1 MNYRIKEILWILS
14 VWVIFLVIPYVISK
28 FGLDYKNMLCSSW
41 WLYAILFLGTSTYFI
56 FPEGVRNLFCKIC
69 EKKIE
74 DTTGV
79 SSALETRDNKNIK
92 EFKEE
97 IQKSKTIITEAP
109 DTTKEIHS
117 KEKDLNQLSKDFNDK
132 KYEKVILDATNK
144 LKSDINDEKEYCY
157 RIFMELAY
165 SEMNTSQYI
174 MDDRIENLKIIINHK
189 QTQSKAIQFRFMLM
203 LSQCYLQQHKLTEAL
218 SFSYKTLYKMNAN
231 KEKCSSNL
239 FATLY
244 HLQAKIFISQDK
256 PIQAISIAKMGLKFA
271 DEKRECDLC
280 YLISS
285 AYFNYLN
292 KTKDALFYA
301 LKSWAKIYPGA
312 QHQSNLVY
320 LCYFS
325 YFFEGQYSEAAEFLE
340 NYTITEKKNKYY
352 ANLSY
357 LFYKIDNFNQATEY
371 AEKAIEDEKKGTVAC
386 KDVVAARNTLAML
399 AMNEKNYEKA
409 IYLFSEILPS
419 FEEDKDSR
427 YGKYF
432 YSEILYNRGKCYAEL
447 GNYQKANDDI
457 NAAMKLGFENIDA
470 RLFEEI
476 QYNVINSRIESTKLI
491 TDKTEKENNS
501 DAE

>member
-41 WLYAILFLGTSTYFI
+41 WLYAILFLGTPTYFI

-74 DTTGV
+74 DATGV
-79 SSALETRDNKNIK
+79 TVSINNKDIK

-97 IQKSKTIITEAP
+97 IKKSEITIVDDTEEVI
-109 DTTKEIHS
+109 KINS
-117 KEKDLNQLSKDFNDK
+117 KDSDLIQLSKDFYDER
-132 KYEKVILDATNK
+132 YEKVILDATNK
-144 LKSDINDEKEYCY
+144 LVSDKKITIKQEFSY
-157 RIFMELAY
+157 RAFMEFAY
-165 SEMNTSQYI
+165 SRMNFNQYKI
-174 MDDRIENLKIIINHK
+174 GDRIENLESIINGEQTKNKIIMLK
-189 QTQSKAIQFRFMLM
+189 FMIM
-203 LSQCYLQQHKLTEAL
+203 LSQCYLQQNKTIEAL
-218 SFSYKTLYKMNAN
+218 NISYKALHKIQ
-231 KEKCSSNL
+231 EDRRCPSQL
-239 FATLY
+239 FAVLY
-244 HLQAKIFISQDK
+244 YVQAKIFISQDK
-256 PIQAISIAKMGLKFA
+256 IIQAIVTAKEGVKFA
-271 DEKRECDLC
+271 DEKLECDL
-280 YLISS
+280 YHLISIS
-285 AYFNYLN
+285 YFNYLN
-292 KTKDALFYA
+292 DTKQALSFA

-312 QHQSNLVY
+312 KY
-320 LCYFS
+320 LSYIAYICYFS
-325 YFFEGQYSEAAEFLE
+325 YFFEGRYQEAADFLE
-340 NYTITEKKNKYY
+340 NYTVTEKTNKYY

-357 LFYKIDNFNQATEY
+357 LLYKTGQFEKAKEY
-371 AEKAIEDEKKGTVAC
+371 AEKALKCETDGTVAA
-386 KDVVAARNTLAML
+386 KNTLAML
-399 AMNEKNYEKA
+399 AMDEKNYEKA
-409 IYLFSEILPS
+409 IYLFSEILPN

-457 NAAMKLGFENIDA
+457 NTAMKFGFENIDA